1 MRLKLFIIVLLL
13 PLMALAQKKPREILR
28 GHIVADSLRVGDV
41 TVKNTTS
48 NISAVTDEEGY
59 FTMYAR
65 TGDTLHFSSITYRS
79 QYVVL
84 TDALMREN
92 PLTLRMD
99 INVNVL
105 DEVIITPLT
114 GDLGYDAKHT
124 KVRALNPKLSAD
136 DLKYPY
142 GIARDNQAV
151 SQFSN
156 ESPMQGID
164 FIAVYHLFKKKKK
177 AKEDRGEIYADK
189 NTKTFTQV
197 VKGRFT
203 HYFFTE
209 SLHIPHDEIG
219 SFLAFCEKGDETRV
233 LLDPRKEFELT
244 DYLVT
249 KAPEYLSRKK
259 E

>member
-1 MRLKLFIIVLLL
+1 MKLKIFFIVLLL

-48 NISAVTDEEGY
+48 NINAITDENGY
-59 FTMYAR
+59 FTLYAR
-65 TGDTLHFSSITYRS
+65 AGDTLHFSSITYRAES
-79 QYVVL
+79 LVL
-84 TDALMREN
+84 TDALMHEN

-105 DEVIITPLT
+105 DEIVITPLT

-124 KVRALNPKLSAD
+124 KVRALNPKITAE

-142 GIARDNQAV
+142 PIARNTPTV
-151 SQFSN
+151 SQYNN
-156 ESPMQGID
+156 ESPLQGID
-164 FIAVYHLFKKKKK
+164 FIAVYRLFKKKKK
-177 AKEDRGEIYADK
+177 AKEDRNEVYAEK
-189 NTKTFTQV
+189 NAKTFTDV
-197 VKGRFT
+197 VKARFT
-203 HYFFTE
+203 HFFFTE

-219 SFLAFCEKGDETRV
+219 GFLAFCDKGEETRA

-249 KAPEYLSRKK
+249 KAEEYLKRK
-259 E
+259 